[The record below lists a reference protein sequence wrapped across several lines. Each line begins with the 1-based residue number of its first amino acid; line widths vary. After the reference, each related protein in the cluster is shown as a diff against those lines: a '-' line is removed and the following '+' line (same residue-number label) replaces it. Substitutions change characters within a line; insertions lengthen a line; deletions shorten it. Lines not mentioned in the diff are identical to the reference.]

1 MSKNMKFYIL
11 VAYEDI
17 CKWSMKYCLKSEI
30 TKKKSRSVILG
41 FCMADE
47 FSKTK
52 SVETIF
58 SNKYNSVP

>member
-1 MSKNMKFYIL
+1 MEYEIL
-11 VAYEDI
+11 FKVRNY
-17 CKWSMKYCLKSEI
+17 
-30 TKKKSRSVILG
+30 KKKSRSVILG